1 MSVEDRGL
9 LSYLQ
14 QEFVSSALESNELQ
28 GKDGSRIV
36 LKIAV
41 HSTVGCDP
49 APCASCAGFIALL
62 HADKAITLSF
72 RGTNT
77 LAQLVKETE
86 QTLFHKKIPWIAG
99 GYVSKYFHNA
109 FNAVWNG
116 GIKDKFED
124 LLKTYPAYAIWVTGH
139 SLGGSMASLA
149 ASYIVANGYV
159 NASKVKLVT
168 FGQPRTGDSDYARA
182 LNEKVPYSFRIVH
195 RRDIIPHFPLT
206 CKNYS
211 HHDSEVRPRHH
222 AQQLKSLM
230 KGFRQFFVN
239 ILSPWKLNGA
249 VRDHT
254 HEKLSEK
261 FSDTYDRE
269 GG

>member
-1 MSVEDRGL
+1 LVMAAEGATKYYKYIDHVARQKFFPLAAAAYS
-9 LSYLQ
+9 SSS
-14 QEFVSSALESNELQ
+14 QECITNKYKNAT
-28 GKDGSRIV
+28 
-36 LKIAV
+36 IAV

-211 HHDSEVRPRHH
+211 HHDSE
-222 AQQLKSLM
+222 
-230 KGFRQFFVN
+230 
-239 ILSPWKLNGA
+239 
-249 VRDHT
+249 
-254 HEKLSEK
+254 
-261 FSDTYDRE
+261 
-269 GG
+269 